1 MGKISGKNK
10 KRTITIKFVLITM
23 NRRNQKLQE
32 MCRQYLSQLRGVA
45 EKFGLGKFVD
55 DTIEMNLQE
64 KCKATEDEV
73 KLLSRAVDDERIS
86 RHELPS
92 LLGKSYRKCVEDDDF
107 SKVETL
113 KRVGIYSKVSAEIHS
128 VE

>member
-1 MGKISGKNK
+1 MD
-10 KRTITIKFVLITM
+10 V
-23 NRRNQKLQE
+23 RNNKLQE
-32 MCRQYLSQLRGVA
+32 LCRNYLKRLRPLA
-45 EKFGLGKFVD
+45 QKFGLGKFVD
-55 DTIEMNLQE
+55 YTIEMNLQE

-128 VE
+128 AELKN

>member
-1 MGKISGKNK
+1 
-10 KRTITIKFVLITM
+10 M
-23 NRRNQKLQE
+23 NERNNKLQE
-32 MCRQYLSQLRGVA
+32 LCRNYLKRLRPLA
-45 EKFGLGKFVD
+45 QKFGLGKFVD

-64 KCKATEDEV
+64 RCKATEDEV

-86 RHELPS
+86 RHELPTM
-92 LLGKSYRKCVEDDDF
+92 LGKSYRKCVEDDDF

-128 VE
+128 AELKN